1 VRPAAVLVTGVSGFV
16 GSALCARL
24 VERGYR
30 VRGATRSAS
39 THGLLPPSV
48 QPVVIGDIG
57 PQTDWTF
64 AVEGVDAV
72 VHLAARVH
80 MLRDTATD
88 PFADYQRINVEGTRS
103 LAVAALRAGVRR
115 FIFLSSAKVHGERSV
130 RPFQADDEPA
140 PADAYAVSKLAAERA
155 LQQALAG
162 SATQWTIVRPPLVY
176 GPGVRAN
183 FLRLMSAVMRG
194 VPLPLGAIE
203 NRRSLIYLGNLVDA
217 LLACIERTGAEGRT
231 FLVSDGEDLS
241 TPELVRRL
249 AAALGRPARLL
260 PIPVA
265 VLRLAGFLTGKS
277 AALDRLVDSLQVDS
291 TAIRT
296 ALNWAPPYGVD
307 QGLAETARWYS
318 LSGGA

>member
-1 VRPAAVLVTGVSGFV
+1 MTPSTVLVTGAGGFV

-24 VERGYR
+24 AERGYR
-30 VRGATRSAS
+30 VRAATRSALQGS
-39 THGLLPPSV
+39 LPSSV
-48 QPVVIGDIG
+48 QGIVIGDIG
-57 PQTDWTF
+57 PQTDWTS
-64 AVEGVDAV
+64 AVEGADAV

-80 MLRDTATD
+80 MLRDTAAD
-88 PFADYQRINVEGTRS
+88 PLAEYHRINVDGTRS
-103 LAVAALRAGVRR
+103 LALAALRGSVRR

-140 PADAYAVSKLAAERA
+140 PADAYAVSKLAAEME
-155 LQQALAG
+155 LQQTLAG

-217 LLACIERTGAEGRT
+217 LQACIERPGAEGRT
-231 FLVSDGEDLS
+231 LLVSDGEDLS

-260 PIPVA
+260 PVPVA
-265 VLRLAGFLTGKS
+265 LLRLAGFLTGKS
-277 AALDRLVDSLQVDS
+277 PALNRLVDSLQVDS
-291 TAIRT
+291 AAIRN
-296 ALNWAPPYGVD
+296 ALNWAPPYSVD
-307 QGLAETARWYS
+307 QGLGETARWYS
-318 LSGGA
+318 LSGA